1 MGRIVV
7 ESRGR
12 IVIPAEVREML
23 NIREGSELEVEV
35 VEGKIVLTPVRILSA
50 RDLYGIAGK
59 ELVDLE
65 EIEQALGEES

>member
-1 MGRIVV
+1 VGRIVV

-59 ELVDLE
+59 ESVDLE

>member
-59 ELVDLE
+59 ESVDLE